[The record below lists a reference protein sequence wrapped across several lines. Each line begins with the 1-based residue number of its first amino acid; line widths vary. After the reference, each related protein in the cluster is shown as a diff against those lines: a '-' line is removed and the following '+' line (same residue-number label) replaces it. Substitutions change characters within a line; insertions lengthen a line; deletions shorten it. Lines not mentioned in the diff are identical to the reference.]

1 MERGFSFEGS
11 VLNRALGK
19 ASWRTYH
26 LSKDMKAVGIQ
37 PVDVLGK
44 EPCRQRAE
52 QMERLGDGRIPRR
65 PVSPEWNEWEEMA
78 GEKVSEVRM
87 ARPGSTLW
95 VILRTLDFTLSC
107 CRQLSRGGGT

>member
-19 ASWRTYH
+19 ASWRRYH
-26 LSKDMKAVGIQ
+26 LSKVMKAVGIQ
-37 PVDVLGK
+37 PVDVSGK

-52 QMERLGDGRIPRR
+52 QMERLGEGKIPTR
-65 PVSPEWNEWEEMA
+65 PASPEWNEWGEMA
-78 GEKVSEVRM
+78 GEEASEVRM

-95 VILRTLDFTLSC
+95 VILSTLDFTLRC
-107 CRQLSRGGGT
+107 CREISRGGGT